1 MHTPFVTHSI
11 LLYLLGCEQLVRYN
25 ESMEIAIACFL
36 VIVCVV
42 LIGLSALKI
51 PKSAFS
57 DYELRRRQ
65 ALGDPQA
72 TFGLK
77 RQAALPRLLA
87 LQYLLIMML
96 FGFATGIGFYMFG
109 WGWGGLFV
117 LGLVLFIAFMS
128 RLSFARRISQRLYR
142 RYETRIISGT
152 KRYHSLIRHF
162 APSHDEP
169 IGFTLASRE
178 ELRHIL
184 KEAGE
189 ILSKEEIDL
198 LLHALN
204 FYDRSAGAVMTP
216 IEDVRTIG
224 ASELLGPLVLD
235 DLHKTGHKQFP
246 VMATDGAVVGLLDIS
261 SSTGLRD
268 KTSPLV
274 RDVMHREVV
283 RVPDDE
289 SLDEVLQLMTTS
301 KQTTL
306 LVVDEESPVGLVTL
320 ADVVQALTGQARR

>member
-1 MHTPFVTHSI
+1 M
-11 LLYLLGCEQLVRYN
+11 RYN
-25 ESMEIAIACFL
+25 GDMEIALI
-36 VIVCVV
+36 VV
-42 LIGLSALKI
+42 LVLVTIGLIMVSALKI

-65 ALGDPQA
+65 ALGDAQA
-72 TFGLK
+72 VFGLK

-87 LQYLLIMML
+87 LQYLLAMVL
-96 FGFATGIGFYMFG
+96 FALAIGLVLFLLG
-109 WGWGGLFV
+109 WGWGSLAS
-117 LGLVLFIAFMS
+117 LGLIMVVALFARIGVV
-128 RLSFARRISQRLYR
+128 RRISQRLYR
-142 RYETRIISGT
+142 RYETRVIAHT
-152 KRYHSLIRHF
+152 KRYHRTLRHL
-162 APSHDEP
+162 APIHEESGDLD
-169 IGFTLASRE
+169 IASRE
-178 ELRHIL
+178 ELRHVI
-184 KEAGE
+184 KATGE
-189 ILSKEEIDL
+189 VLSAQEIDL

-216 IEDVRTIG
+216 IEDVTTVH

-246 VMATDGAVVGLLDIS
+246 VTAEDGSVVGLLDIG

-274 RDVMHREVV
+274 RDVMHRDII
-283 RVPDDE
+283 RVPSEE

-306 LVVDEESPVGLVTL
+306 LVVSDDAPVGLVTL
-320 ADVVQALTGQARR
+320 GDVVWALTGQKPR